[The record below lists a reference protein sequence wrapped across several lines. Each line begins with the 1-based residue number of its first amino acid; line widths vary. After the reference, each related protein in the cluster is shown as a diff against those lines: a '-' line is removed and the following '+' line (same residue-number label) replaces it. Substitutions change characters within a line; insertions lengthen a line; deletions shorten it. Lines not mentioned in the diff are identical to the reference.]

1 MASSD
6 LMFTPVG
13 DLAARVRGG
22 ELSAR
27 ELVQVSLDRI
37 AGIDGDL
44 NAFIE
49 LDAERALAAA
59 DRIEPGDERP
69 FAGVP
74 IAIKGNVPVE
84 GLCMNF
90 ASKFLQ
96 GHRPGHS
103 AYLVRRL
110 RDAGFVVVGVTN
122 MPEFGILPTTE
133 PRHTGP
139 THNPWDH
146 PRTPGGSSGGSAAAV
161 AAGLV
166 PLAHGNDG
174 GGSIRIPAACGGLV
188 GLKPS
193 RGRVSS
199 GPGLC
204 GSWVGGPRGAPPPPG

>member
-27 ELVQVSLDRI
+27 ELVQASLDRI
-37 AGIDGDL
+37 AALDGEL
-44 NAFIE
+44 NAFVE
-49 LDAERALAAA
+49 LDDERALAAA
-59 DRIEPGDERP
+59 DTIEPGDERP

-74 IAIKGNVPVE
+74 IAIKANVPVE

-90 ASKFLQ
+90 GSRFLA
-96 GHRPGHS
+96 GHRPDHT

-110 RDAGFVVVGVTN
+110 RDAGFVVVGTTN
-122 MPEFGILPTTE
+122 LPEFGILPTTE

-139 THNPWDH
+139 TRNPWDLE
-146 PRTPGGSSGGSAAAV
+146 RTPGGSSGGSAAAV
-161 AAGLV
+161 ASGMLPV
-166 PLAHGNDG
+166 AHGNDG
-174 GGSIRIPAACGGLV
+174 GGSLRIPAACCGLV

-193 RGRVSS
+193 RGRISR
-199 GPGLC
+199 GPDLGDSLL
-204 GSWVGGPRGAPPPPG
+204 GNEGVL